1 MAALLSQFAVFTYH
15 EDFYIALVPKSPS
28 VEKGGIRPA
37 TLKDLP
43 FVEKTYPRS
52 GHEQL
57 LSRINQKQLW
67 VMANGQEIKGCAGIH
82 KDGSLGFE
90 YVAPNARRQHI
101 ASKMQAFVANKMY
114 QNNYL
119 PYVYGFGRKQRCRK
133 PANKIGCCLCQKAVL
148 FLRKRALRIRI
159 NLGA

>member
-43 FVEKTYPRS
+43 FIEKTYPRS

-119 PYVYGFGRKQRCRK
+119 PYVMVSAENSAAKSLQTK
-133 PANKIGCCLCQKAVL
+133 
-148 FLRKRALRIRI
+148 
-159 NLGA
+159 LGAAFAKKLFYFYAKGPYELE